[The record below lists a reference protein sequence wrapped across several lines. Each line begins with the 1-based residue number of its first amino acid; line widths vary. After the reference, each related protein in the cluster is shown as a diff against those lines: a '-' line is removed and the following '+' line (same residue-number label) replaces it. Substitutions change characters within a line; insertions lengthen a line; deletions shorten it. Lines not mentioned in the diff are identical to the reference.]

1 MPGRTA
7 LVCGEVR
14 WSYAE
19 LDAVVERVAQGLR
32 GIGVGAGDKVAIL
45 ARNSHAFTL
54 SAMRFAI
61 ARAGAVLVPVN
72 FMLNADELAYI
83 LGHCGARVL
92 CTDSD
97 LAVGAPRPRRERISR
112 SSSGCRARRPASP
125 VPA

>member
-1 MPGRTA
+1 MSLDIARRQTLADLLRRSARRVPGRTA

-19 LDAVVERVAQGLR
+19 LDAIVDRVAHGLR

-45 ARNSHAFTL
+45 ARNWHAVIV
-54 SAMRFAI
+54 MRFAI

-92 CTDSD
+92 
-97 LAVGAPRPRRERISR
+97 
-112 SSSGCRARRPASP
+112 
-125 VPA
+125 